1 MSALL
6 FYREITLL
14 NRERHRGLRLK
25 PTGDCRFAANTH
37 FVPLAGQEFYQAARD
52 YPILFIGEGEQTV
65 PIALLGLEPERNEF
79 LDEDGQWLANVYVPA
94 FIRRYPFVLADTDA
108 ERFSVCFDAAYEGWN
123 ESEGEA
129 LFDDNGANTP
139 YLDEVVDFLR
149 GFTAEMRRTEAFVRT
164 LQDLGLLRPRTLQL
178 SHPGGE
184 RFTVNDFQAIDEEAF
199 RALGDDDVLALH
211 REGFLGWVFAH
222 LMSLGAANRLFDRHI
237 AGRDAAAP
245 AGAASGSA

>member
-1 MSALL
+1 
-6 FYREITLL
+6 
-14 NRERHRGLRLK
+14 
-25 PTGDCRFAANTH
+25 
-37 FVPLAGQEFYQAARD
+37 
-52 YPILFIGEGEQTV
+52 
-65 PIALLGLEPERNEF
+65 
-79 LDEDGQWLANVYVPA
+79 
-94 FIRRYPFVLADTDA
+94 
-108 ERFSVCFDAAYEGWN
+108 
-123 ESEGEA
+123 
-129 LFDDNGANTP
+129 
-139 YLDEVVDFLR
+139 
-149 GFTAEMRRTEAFVRT
+149 VRT